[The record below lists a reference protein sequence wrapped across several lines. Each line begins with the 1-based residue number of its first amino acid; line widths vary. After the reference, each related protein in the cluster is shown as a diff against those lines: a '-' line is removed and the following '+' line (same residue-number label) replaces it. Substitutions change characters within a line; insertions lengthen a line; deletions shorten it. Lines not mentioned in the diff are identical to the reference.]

1 MTPHEQLPFSNSSL
15 MILFSN
21 CRSIYTMDLYKMNFI
36 SPVLIN
42 LDYALSYDIGCL
54 LYLLLM
60 ISLRLFL
67 GLSPYHV
74 LLFFYSIFG
83 IFILVVLVLEEGNDC
98 MLSGVVS
105 LGVG

>member
-1 MTPHEQLPFSNSSL
+1 
-15 MILFSN
+15 
-21 CRSIYTMDLYKMNFI
+21 MNFI
-36 SPVLIN
+36 SHVLIN

-67 GLSPYHV
+67 GLSLYHV
-74 LLFFYSIFG
+74 LLFFYLIFG
-83 IFILVVLVLEEGNDC
+83 IFILVVLVLEEENDC
-98 MLSGVVS
+98 KLSGVVS